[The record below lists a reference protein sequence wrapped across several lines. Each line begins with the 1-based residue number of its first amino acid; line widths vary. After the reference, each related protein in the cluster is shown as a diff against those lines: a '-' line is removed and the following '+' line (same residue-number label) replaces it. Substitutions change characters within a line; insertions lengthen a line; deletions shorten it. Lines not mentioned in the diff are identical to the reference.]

1 MDAVEIADG
10 DRCATGAAGTG
21 AVASRMF
28 TCDPAQGV
36 HVTDDRDAGS
46 GGRDQRG
53 EALATDA
60 VDFFAMDA
68 LADEQSGNSVESGA
82 RHVGRHAVADGEDLI
97 GCKFRPRTSRAW
109 SSAAR

>member
-1 MDAVEIADG
+1 MATDAP
-10 DRCATGAAGTG
+10 RSAAGIRGGGVEDVQCT
-21 AVASRMF
+21 
-28 TCDPAQGV
+28 PAQGV